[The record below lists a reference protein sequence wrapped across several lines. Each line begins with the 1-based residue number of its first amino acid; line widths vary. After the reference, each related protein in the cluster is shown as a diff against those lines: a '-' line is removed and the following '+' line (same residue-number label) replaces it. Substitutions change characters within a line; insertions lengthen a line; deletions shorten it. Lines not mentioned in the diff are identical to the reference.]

1 MIKAEFTEK
10 CTSHRSMLR
19 LMPALV
25 FQQETQSIPKVTSGG
40 TRSTQLLAMCSGSLE
55 NITTYLPGS
64 QGDQTRVFAKR
75 TFLHLAHKLGQ
86 LGVSAAAVVDLQW
99 GRTKGRQE
107 EHGSQSPTY
116 DQSYK
121 EAAKH
126 FSKVHLAQAF
136 KNTREGTCLS
146 AALELLRPKAPPL
159 FFLLH
164 LPLFPFNFPRS
175 L

>member
-1 MIKAEFTEK
+1 MTKAEFTEK

-25 FQQETQSIPKVTSGG
+25 FQQKTQSIPKVTSGG

-86 LGVSAAAVVDLQW
+86 LSECGCSSRSAMRKNKGKTRRTWKPIPYLWPILQ
-99 GRTKGRQE
+99 GSSQALQQGSPCSSLQKHKGRHVFE
-107 EHGSQSPTY
+107 CSLRTV
-116 DQSYK
+116 
-121 EAAKH
+121 EAKSTT
-126 FSKVHLAQAF
+126 FVFPSAF
-136 KNTREGTCLS
+136 AFVS
-146 AALELLRPKAPPL
+146 I
-159 FFLLH
+159 
-164 LPLFPFNFPRS
+164 
-175 L
+175 